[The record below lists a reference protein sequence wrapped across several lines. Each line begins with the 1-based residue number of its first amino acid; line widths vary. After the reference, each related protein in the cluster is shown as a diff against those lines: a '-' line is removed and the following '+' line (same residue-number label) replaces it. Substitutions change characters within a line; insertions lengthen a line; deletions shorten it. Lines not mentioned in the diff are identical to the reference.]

1 MNIKLVRLQNGD
13 DVIAD
18 VIYGSN
24 MVNLKN
30 PMRLIFRRLP
40 TGQTMMLIAPWLP
53 NELIE
58 DDSATISS
66 SDILTTFNPK
76 TKLVE
81 YYNKMVEV
89 GVQRKEEF
97 GKILDEYLQTEIETA
112 ELEVEEMD
120 SEESEYPAEVMEAIE
135 EYKRSKLH

>member
-1 MNIKLVRLQNGD
+1 MNIKLIRLQNGD

-18 VIYGSN
+18 VLYGSN

-58 DDSATISS
+58 DDSATITS

-89 GVQRKEEF
+89 NLQRQEDF
-97 GKILDEYLQTEIETA
+97 GKLLDEYLQNEIETA
-112 ELEVEEMD
+112 DLEVEE
-120 SEESEYPAEVMEAIE
+120 SEMPAEVMEAIE
-135 EYKRSKLH
+135 EIKRTKLH